1 MSQLL
6 RRLCLAKGPHIKQLI
21 STSVRIGSI
30 QTFNMSTKSL
40 KAPITPKEELYHE
53 YHGRKFLDN
62 YHWLKD
68 ANSEKSPKILDY
80 LKKENEYA
88 DAILEDTTELRE
100 QIYKEM
106 VARIKETDV
115 SVPYRRGDYEYYVRT
130 EEGLQ
135 YSIQCRRKVGSVEEE
150 ILLDL
155 NKLDE
160 KQIVLGKF
168 SPSPDNK
175 WLAYS
180 LDTTG
185 AEKFTVYFK
194 NLETGEVLSGA
205 GLSIPEASYPLVW
218 ANDNKTVY
226 YTVLDDILRSYE
238 VRKHIVGSS
247 YEEDE
252 VVFSDPDQ
260 KFEVDVSKSSSSKYI
275 FIHTASSQTSE
286 ILFLNA
292 DEASSTPTLFQK
304 RKFDVLYEIDHIADD
319 KFAVLT
325 NQKGDQR
332 YLNNLLCWCTLDNTE
347 SEYWKPLLAYSED
360 AYIEEM
366 LPLAKGISLFERSQ
380 GLTRIRILNLEH
392 GSDVQVKDQHYLEFD
407 QDVYTVENDYK
418 HSQYQDSILRFTY
431 STMITPEQTFDYDL
445 STRERSLLKQVE
457 VLGGFKSNDYTTKRI
472 YVSVPSTAS
481 PGSEF
486 RVPVSIVYK
495 TSMFKG
501 DGSNPCMLYGY
512 GSYGLSMDPDFTSS
526 IFSYVDRGFVYA
538 IAHIRGGSEMG
549 RKWYEVEGKF
559 MHKKNTFNDFVA
571 CAEAL
576 IDQKYTSPSRLAI
589 EGRSAGGMLMGCVIN
604 LRPDL
609 FRAAIAGVPFV
620 DVINTMMDASIPLTI
635 AEYEEWGNPEDEAT
649 FDYMLSYSPY
659 ENIARGVKTPNI
671 LIRAGLNDPRVSYWE
686 PAKWAAKLR
695 EYGAEGAEG
704 DSDKRVILNK
714 TSMGSGH
721 FGLSGRYDYL
731 KDKALEYAFIIRYVG
746 SENEMAP
753 DVSNLKLSNM

>member
-1 MSQLL
+1 
-6 RRLCLAKGPHIKQLI
+6 
-21 STSVRIGSI
+21 
-30 QTFNMSTKSL
+30 MSTGL
-40 KAPITPKEELYHE
+40 KAPVTPKEELYHE

-68 ANSEKSPKILDY
+68 MNSKKNPKILEY
-80 LKKENEYA
+80 LNKENDYA
-88 DAILEDTTELRE
+88 DKVLEVTSELRDE
-100 QIYKEM
+100 IYHEM
-106 VARIKETDV
+106 VARIKETDM
-115 SVPYRRGDYEYYVRT
+115 SVPYRRGEYEYYSRT

-135 YSIQCRRKVGSVEEE
+135 YSIQCRRRVGTDKEEV
-150 ILLDL
+150 LLDL
-155 NKLDE
+155 NQFDE

-185 AEKFTVYFK
+185 AEKFTIYFK
-194 NLETGEVLSGA
+194 NLESGEILSEPE
-205 GLSIPEASYPLVW
+205 LSVPEAYYSIVW

-238 VRKHIVGSS
+238 VRQHLVGQS
-247 YEEDE
+247 YKEDK
-252 VVFSDPDQ
+252 VVFSEPDQ
-260 KFEVDVSKSSSSKYI
+260 KFEVSISKSSSSNYI
-275 FIHTASSQTSE
+275 FIEASSSQTSE
-286 ILFLNA
+286 IHYLSA
-292 DEASSTPTLFQK
+292 DKVASKPTLFQE
-304 RKFDVLYEIDHIADD
+304 RRFDVLYNVDHIAGD

-325 NQKGDQR
+325 NQKEDQR
-332 YLNNLLCWCTLDNTE
+332 YLNNLLCWCTLGSTSAEN
-347 SEYWKPLLAYSED
+347 WRPLLAYSED
-360 AYIEEM
+360 AFIEEII
-366 LPLAKGISLFERSQ
+366 PLAKGLSLLERSN
-380 GLTRIRILNLEH
+380 GLTRIRVLDVET
-392 GSDVQVKDQHYLEFD
+392 GSDVQVKDQHYLEFE
-407 QDVYTVENDYK
+407 QDVYTVHGDYR

-431 STMITPEQTFDYDL
+431 STMITPERTFDYDL
-445 STRERSLLKQVE
+445 SSRKQNLLKETE
-457 VLGGFKSNDYTTKRI
+457 VLGGFNSSEYVTKRI
-472 YVSVPSTAS
+472 YVPVPSTAS
-481 PGSEF
+481 PGKNLH
-486 RVPVSIVYK
+486 VPVSIVYK
-495 TSMFKG
+495 RSLFKG

-512 GSYGLSMDPDFTSS
+512 GSYGLSMDPDFKSP

-549 RKWYEVEGKF
+549 RQWYEVEGKF
-559 MHKKNTFNDFVA
+559 MHKKNTFHDFVA

-576 IDQKYTSPSRLAI
+576 IEQKYTSPDHLAI
-589 EGRSAGGMLMGCVIN
+589 EGRSAGGMLMGGVIN

-635 AEYEEWGNPEDEAT
+635 NEYEEWGNPEKEEV

-659 ENIARGVKTPNI
+659 DNIARDTKTPNI

-695 EYGAEGAEG
+695 EYGAEGPEG
-704 DSDKRVILNK
+704 DADRRVILNK

-731 KDKALEYAFIIRYVG
+731 KDKALEYAFVIHYAGRESGITQG
-746 SENEMAP
+746 IS
-753 DVSNLKLSNM
+753 KLQV